1 MRLLT
6 LAILAAVNAQ
16 THSQPKPS
24 PYTLVADAGST
35 GTRMYL
41 FHFEADA
48 GGKEKLDI
56 SDLGKGPALS
66 SFQDKPG
73 DAVATVTQQ
82 IDKAKSIIPAH
93 LWMGVP
99 VMVFATA
106 GMRLVDKA
114 KAEAVYAG
122 LTSGLLAAN
131 FPFDPSALVAKTI
144 SGREE
149 GVYAF
154 VAANYLSENID
165 ADMKVKKLELMGV
178 MDLGGSSTQIA
189 VPPLVSRQGDALQAS
204 LGEAHMYVKSFLS
217 LGMERMRKL
226 TYEKTVHEA
235 HWAQRLSAKVPN
247 PCAFNGFDGSGEL
260 WRGTGDAVQC
270 QHTITAVLTN
280 ETERCKRKKKGGQD
294 CLPMPRHLKS
304 GHHHNKSPFKQAKGA
319 APHRFFMIS
328 GYVFVADFARWWLE
342 HPGVL
347 AKPPENMQQDEREL
361 LSALATSKTF
371 SNPTLREL
379 RSAAAVLCSGP
390 WTDVIAAASNSET
403 RHKFTNEKKAADR
416 CFELNYIICLLSVGY
431 GFPED
436 DRPFQYVDSIGG
448 RDVEWSLGA
457 FLLSR
462 SKSGLDIEQGS
473 NDTSATSMALQG
485 DTWIIVLAGI
495 LLLAGIAFVVR
506 RRSSKGQPCID
517 LPCIELGAGQAKQS

>member
-1 MRLLT
+1 MRLLA

-16 THSQPKPS
+16 TAKQTGPS

-41 FHFEADA
+41 FQLEGDA
-48 GGKEKLDI
+48 GKEKLDV

-73 DAVATVTQQ
+73 EAMATVAQQ
-82 IDKAKSIIPAH
+82 IDKAKGFIPAH

-114 KAEAVYAG
+114 KAEAVYQG

-131 FPFDPSALVAKTI
+131 FPFDPSALVARTI

-154 VAANYLSENID
+154 VAANYLSENIG
-165 ADMKVKKLELMGV
+165 ADTTVRNLELSGV

-189 VPPLVSRQGDALQAS
+189 VPPIVSRKGEALQDS
-204 LGEAHMYVKSFLS
+204 LGESHMYVKSFLS

-226 TYEKTVHEA
+226 TYERTVKEA
-235 HWAQRLSAKVPN
+235 HWAQRVSAKVPN
-247 PCAFNGFDGSGEL
+247 PCAFNGFVDSGEL

-270 QHTITAVLTN
+270 QQTITAVLTN
-280 ETERCKRKKKGGQD
+280 ETERCKRRKTGGQD
-294 CLPMPRHLKS
+294 CLPMPRSGKF
-304 GHHHNKSPFKQAKGA
+304 GHHKNKSPFKQAKGA
-319 APHRFFMIS
+319 APPRFFMIS
-328 GYVFVADFARWWLE
+328 GYVFVADFARWWLNR
-342 HPGVL
+342 PGVL
-347 AKPPENMQQDEREL
+347 PKPALEGQEEYERQML
-361 LSALATSKTF
+361 TALADGKTF

-379 RSAAAVLCSGP
+379 KSVAAILCSGL
-390 WTDVIAAASNSET
+390 WTEVVAAAANPES
-403 RHKFTNEKKAADR
+403 RHKFTNEHKAAHR

-431 GFPED
+431 GFSD
-436 DRPFQYVDSIGG
+436 DSRPFQFIDQIGG

-462 SKSGLDIEQGS
+462 SKSSVDITEGAI
-473 NDTSATSMALQG
+473 DTSAISADLQG
-485 DTWIIVLAGI
+485 DTWIMVGAGIMVLAGI
-495 LLLAGIAFVVR
+495 MVVVR
-506 RRSSKGQPCID
+506 SNSMAKYV
-517 LPCIELGAGQAKQS
+517 AMAKQLYADGCRETF